1 LVTIAVAGAPSVN
14 AAPRSFYG
22 LQAWTTPGNGEL
34 VRMHRGGAGTYRFAL
49 LWPVVEPR
57 RGARH
62 WAAYD
67 EVVARVARAGL
78 RMLPV
83 LHGSPPFAA
92 RRPQYPPRSRR
103 SKRAFARF
111 LRDAVR
117 RYGRRGRFWR
127 ERPDVPKRPITAWQI
142 WNEPNYPAYWNGH
155 PSARGYASLLRSARS
170 AIKKADR
177 RAKVVVAGLP
187 QTRNR
192 RGVPMTRYLAAL
204 YRRGARRLFDVVA
217 VNSYSRSASGVI
229 RTVRRARSVMRRGG
243 DRRKQVWV
251 TEVGWGTDGR
261 ANGFSAAYKTTQ
273 AGQATR
279 LTEIYR
285 GFARA
290 RRRLR
295 VGMVV
300 WFSWRDR
307 APGAGEDNW
316 WGINTGLFGRSGS
329 PKPAWQAFARV
340 SGGNAGAGSLSPAP
354 ASPVPG
360 LPPAPPPSAGD
371 GGGGGGSGGGGGGG
385 CTLII
390 IC

>member
-1 LVTIAVAGAPSVN
+1 MTASRTLAIGLALAAIALAGAPSAG

-22 LQAWTTPGNGEL
+22 LQAWTTPSNGEL
-34 VRMHRGGAGTYRFAL
+34 IRMHRGGAGTYRFAL

-67 EVVARVARAGL
+67 QVVASVARAGL

-83 LHGSPPFAA
+83 LSGSPPFAA
-92 RRPQYPPRSRR
+92 RKAQYPPRSR
-103 SKRAFARF
+103 SGKRAFARF
-111 LRDAVR
+111 VRDAVR

-142 WNEPNYPAYWNGH
+142 WNEPNYPAYWNGR
-155 PSARGYASLLRSARS
+155 PSARGYVSMLRSARS
-170 AIKKADR
+170 AMKKGDR
-177 RAKVVVAGLP
+177 RAKLVTAGLP

-192 RGVPMTRYLAAL
+192 KGVPMTRYLRAL
-204 YRRGARRLFDVVA
+204 YRRRGRRLFDVVA
-217 VNSYSRSASGVI
+217 VNSYSRTASGVI
-229 RTVRRARSVMRRGG
+229 GTVKRARSVMRRGG

-273 AGQATR
+273 AGQAAR
-279 LTEIYR
+279 LSGIYR

-307 APGAGEDNW
+307 APAAGR
-316 WGINTGLFGRSGS
+316 TT
-329 PKPAWQAFARV
+329 
-340 SGGNAGAGSLSPAP
+340 
-354 ASPVPG
+354 
-360 LPPAPPPSAGD
+360 
-371 GGGGGGSGGGGGGG
+371 GGGSTPG
-385 CTLII
+385 CSPAREPPSPRGKHSPR
-390 IC
+390 